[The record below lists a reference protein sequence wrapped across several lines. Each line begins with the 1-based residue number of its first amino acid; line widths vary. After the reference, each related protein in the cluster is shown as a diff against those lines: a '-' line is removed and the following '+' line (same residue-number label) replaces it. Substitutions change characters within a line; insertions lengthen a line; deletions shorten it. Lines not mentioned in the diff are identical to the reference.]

1 MSLISAEID
10 VSGKSYDADEWVRTQ
25 FPVFEAMLINE
36 EAQVNGY
43 VMLIDCSGMT
53 LQMQKFFGL
62 ERMTRN
68 KDTNVRFLEFTLYIP
83 KLDRRQSKTLL
94 AIDERRSKS
103 QETMFLNVIC
113 CENFVSKY
121 FDLPSSV
128 VFTFSIATYLV
139 QLRYLNLHLHQYF
152 VYSSNE
158 WSSQSNSKLKVFK
171 SKKRLIK
178 PVS

>member
-1 MSLISAEID
+1 MDKMSLIPAEID

-83 KLDRRQSKTLL
+83 KLDRRQSK
-94 AIDERRSKS
+94 RS
-103 QETMFLNVIC
+103 
-113 CENFVSKY
+113 
-121 FDLPSSV
+121 
-128 VFTFSIATYLV
+128 
-139 QLRYLNLHLHQYF
+139 
-152 VYSSNE
+152 
-158 WSSQSNSKLKVFK
+158 
-171 SKKRLIK
+171 
-178 PVS
+178 